1 MVMGQKDVAKN
12 SEQRYRLEGLEKT
25 PHKWQ
30 DLDFEN
36 TCPAQGTGEGESIS
50 TMGEQAMYK
59 WNE

>member
-12 SEQRYRLEGLEKT
+12 SEQRYRPEGLEKT

-36 TCPAQGTGEGESIS
+36 MCPAQGTGEGEEREGDTESEAGS
-50 TMGEQAMYK
+50 RL
-59 WNE
+59 